1 MNIGGIAMAVTSFA
15 AMHIG
20 LAVMTL
26 RVYQLNK
33 KSGIDCID
41 ELAHPIKCGVELYS
55 EGRLSFETVDEM
67 TDVLK
72 GFQLKIAEYAIENAQ
87 LYVTNSLNEAKN
99 IEFVLTQI
107 RLKTG
112 LKAKLLNNSKERY
125 LMLQSIARAMPN
137 FNELIQKGT
146 LILEIGYGSVQIT
159 IYDQSSLLAT
169 QNISIGLQRII
180 EFLNRIESRASHYHE
195 LISEYLKSD
204 MEEFKRLYLQNVK
217 IENFIVVGREIS
229 HLNAMQNKQG
239 LGIYRLEDLKALH
252 DSFAKYSILELAKQY
267 DLPYEQVKLMSPLY
281 LILKG
286 FFDMSSV
293 EQMYCPDVDLC
304 DGIVTDF
311 GYKKLGIFSG
321 HHFTEDRLSGA
332 KHMAQRFGSDL
343 VHNEYVAKVAKVLFK
358 ALAKP
363 YGLTNKDSQILELA
377 SILHNCGRYV
387 NLHFEDELSY
397 HIIKQSEFINLSDT
411 NRDLIACVL
420 KYKNREFPTYQ
431 EFNEPGLNNDH
442 YVILARLT
450 AIFRIAEALDECHM
464 QKMDN
469 FKAVIKENEL
479 LIRATSHMDIL
490 IEESA
495 FEDSMKLF
503 IEVFGLKPVLKCK
516 RSV

>member
-1 MNIGGIAMAVTSFA
+1 MAVTSFA
-15 AMHIG
+15 AMHVG

-33 KSGIDCID
+33 KSGISCMD

-55 EGRLSFETVDEM
+55 EGRLSFESVDEI

-72 GFQLKIAEYAIENAQ
+72 EFQLKLLEYGIENAQ
-87 LYVTNSLNEAKN
+87 LYVASSLGEAKN
-99 IEFVLTQI
+99 IEFVLNQI

-112 LKAKLLNNSKERY
+112 LKPKLLNNSKERY
-125 LMLQSIARAMPN
+125 LMLQSIARSMPN
-137 FNELIQKGT
+137 FNEVIQKGT

-159 IYDQSSLLAT
+159 IYDQSSLIAT
-169 QNISIGLQRII
+169 QNISIGLQRIT
-180 EFLNRIESRASHYHE
+180 EFLSRVESRTSHYPE

-204 MEEFKRLYLQNVK
+204 MEEFKRLYLQKVK

-229 HLNAMQNKQG
+229 HLNTLQKQNG
-239 LGIYRLEDLKALH
+239 FGIYTLDDLKAIH
-252 DSFAKYSILELAKQY
+252 ERFSKHSMLELSNQY

-286 FFDMSSV
+286 FFEMSSV
-293 EQMYCPDVDLC
+293 EQMYCPDVHIC
-304 DGIVTDF
+304 DGIVTDY

-332 KHMAQRFGSDL
+332 KHLAERFGCDM
-343 VHNEYVAKVAKVLFK
+343 VHNEYVAKVAKILFK

-387 NLHFEDELSY
+387 NLHFEDDLSY
-397 HIIKQSEFINLSDT
+397 HIVKESEFINLSDT

-420 KYKNREFPTYQ
+420 KYKNREFPAYR
-431 EFNEPGLNNDH
+431 ELNEPSLNNDY

-450 AIFRIAEALDECHM
+450 AIFRIAEALDDCHL
-464 QKMDN
+464 QKMTN
-469 FKAVIKENEL
+469 IKAVIKGDEFV
-479 LIRATSHMDIL
+479 IRATSYMDIL
-490 IEESA
+490 IEESE
-495 FEDSMKLF
+495 FEESSKLF
-503 IEVFGLKPVLKCK
+503 VEVFGLKPVLKCK